1 MQDVHRSELESVCK
15 SMVSAFQGVVVWKQD
30 SRFGT
35 VLAEFPVVDKEKV
48 GAILQPYLGAV
59 WDSANI
65 SKAPDS
71 VQTVAKLFGGL
82 RADQVLMSS
91 DPDKGV
97 CLYGAW
103 WPWGDGQTISL
114 RITPYDTRLSALDM
128 AELEGQVKGW
138 FGI

>member
-1 MQDVHRSELESVCK
+1 MQDVNRSELESVCK
-15 SMVSAFQGVVVWKQD
+15 SMVSAFQGVVAWKQD

-35 VLAEFPVVDKEKV
+35 ILAEFHVVDKEKV
-48 GAILQPYLGAV
+48 AAILQPYLGAV

-65 SKAPDS
+65 SKAPDM
-71 VQTVAKLFGGL
+71 VQTVAKQFGGL
-82 RADQVLMSS
+82 RADQVLFSFDS
-91 DPDKGV
+91 NKGI

-138 FGI
+138 FGV

>member
-1 MQDVHRSELESVCK
+1 MQHVHRSELESVCK
-15 SMVSAFQGVVVWKQD
+15 SMVSAFQDVVAWKQD

-35 VLAEFPVVDKEKV
+35 VLAEFHVVDKEKV

-59 WDSANI
+59 GDSANI
-65 SKAPDS
+65 SKAPDM
-71 VQTVAKLFGGL
+71 VQTVAKQFGGL
-82 RADQVLMSS
+82 RADQVLFSFDS
-91 DPDKGV
+91 NKGI

-138 FGI
+138 FGV